1 MITAPHRGRFVK
13 YQLTLALFPF
23 LALKLLKLSVSSDE
37 FQETLQLKKRIK
49 RALKERETPYLLA
62 IELDKILR
70 WKLDKQY
77 HRSKQQREINVDEV
91 VVPITQACFS
101 IRSDDK
107 NYEIELKL
115 KTLTTMRGVA
125 IPLASAIL
133 AICFPDEFVVID
145 SLLWELIYEEEKS
158 SFTVSDYLKFLSF
171 FSSLSKHAKC
181 SPRCSSHAT
190 RMSFWLGALPSSVCR
205 AA

>member
-1 MITAPHRGRFVK
+1 MLKPDQG
-13 YQLTLALFPF
+13 

-37 FQETLQLKKRIK
+37 FQETLQLKKQIK
-49 RALKERETPYLLA
+49 KALKEREVPYLSAL
-62 IELDKILR
+62 ELDQILR

-91 VVPITQACFS
+91 VIPITRACFS
-101 IRSDDK
+101 IRSEDRD
-107 NYEIELKL
+107 YEIELKL

-133 AICFPDEFVVID
+133 AICFPNDFVVID

-158 SFTVSDYLKFLSF
+158 SFTVTDYLKFLSF
-171 FSSLSKHAKC
+171 FTSLSQHTKRSLQDTEHLL
-181 SPRCSSHAT
+181 
-190 RMSFWLGALPSSVCR
+190 WLYQQSLG
-205 AA
+205 

>member
-1 MITAPHRGRFVK
+1 MLKPDEG
-13 YQLTLALFPF
+13 
-23 LALKLLKLSVSSDE
+23 LALKLLKLSASSDE
-37 FQETLQLKKRIK
+37 FQETLQLKKKIK
-49 RALKERETPYLLA
+49 KALKERDVPYLSA
-62 IELDKILR
+62 IELDQILR

-91 VVPITQACFS
+91 VIPITRACFS
-101 IRSDDK
+101 IRSEDR

-133 AICFPDEFVVID
+133 AICFPDDFVVID

-158 SFTVSDYLKFLSF
+158 SFTVTDYLKFLSF
-171 FSSLSKHAKC
+171 FTSLSKRTKC
-181 SPRCSSHAT
+181 SLQDTEHLL
-190 RMSFWLGALPSSVCR
+190 WLYQQSLG
-205 AA
+205 